1 MKVKSKIKA
10 GQSHGDDSRTRETKP
25 SMTSSPQIRRR

>member
-10 GQSHGDDSRTRETKP
+10 GDGTHGCDTCNP
-25 SMTSSPQIRRR
+25 SLPPPVHHP

>member
-10 GQSHGDDSRTRETKP
+10 GCAEAGCAEAGCAVAGGTGC
-25 SMTSSPQIRRR
+25 